1 MGSYDRRSQ
10 KVTRAFVQLLHA
22 AGVNFAILGDE
33 EKGSGDTPRRLGN
46 EMLFQEL
53 ARDNIET
60 FKTYGVKKIVTA
72 CPHTFNTFKNEY
84 PDFGMTGV
92 EVMHHTELPD
102 ELVQEGKLRPV
113 HPVKARVTYHDSCY
127 LGRYNGIYDQPRR
140 ILQAIPGIDLVEMA
154 RSRENAMCCGA
165 GGGRMWMEEKAGKR
179 INLARTEQALAV
191 GPDIISSACP
201 YCLTMME
208 DGAKLADRDDVGTKD
223 VAEILALSVF
233 GNATESQHE
242 EQEVV
247 YP

>member
-1 MGSYDRRSQ
+1 
-10 KVTRAFVQLLHA
+10 
-22 AGVNFAILGDE
+22 
-33 EKGSGDTPRRLGN
+33 
-46 EMLFQEL
+46 
-53 ARDNIET
+53 
-60 FKTYGVKKIVTA
+60 
-72 CPHTFNTFKNEY
+72 
-84 PDFGMTGV
+84 MTGV
-92 EVMHHTELPD
+92 EVMHHTELLD

-223 VAEILALSVF
+223 VAEILSLSVF